1 MNTPWTVLK
10 SCSELACSVEHLS
23 FQLGVFVFFTSISP
37 ETSMWCVWTCQ
48 EAGGQVAPGPRTT
61 ALRVRPA
68 ESTRSVRVFVCVR
81 VSVVTTD
88 RAECNTILNW
98 SFFFCFADP
107 KNYPICEKDQNRGF
121 CDLLHPCSTE
131 TTTKTCAHR
140 QQLAAVVTAGDAA
153 QTRCIRSVIY
163 NNNNL
168 LFSKR

>member
-23 FQLGVFVFFTSISP
+23 FQLGVFVFFTSVSP
-37 ETSMWCVWTCQ
+37 ETSMWCVWTCRG
-48 EAGGQVAPGPRTT
+48 AGGRVAPGPRTT

-81 VSVVTTD
+81 VCVVTTD

-107 KNYPICEKDQNRGF
+107 KNYPICEKDQNLWVLWSVAPLLNRNHNQNLRSPTAAGSRRYSRR
-121 CDLLHPCSTE
+121 CCTDSLHPLC
-131 TTTKTCAHR
+131 
-140 QQLAAVVTAGDAA
+140 
-153 QTRCIRSVIY
+153 
-163 NNNNL
+163 NL
-168 LFSKR
+168 